1 MNVDQIKAIAQ
12 MMTSA
17 ELMLN
22 YWDKWSLG
30 LQRDREFYFMGVQ
43 IERVRDSLSKFNSE
57 MMRQRELYR
66 D

>member
-12 MMTSA
+12 MITSV

-30 LQRDREFYFMGVQ
+30 LKRDREFYFMHMQ
-43 IERVRDSLSKFNSE
+43 IERTRDSLSKFKSE
-57 MMRQRELYR
+57 MMSQRELYR